1 MRVFSLLLVT
11 AAALIGFVQLYSAQ
25 RCLRDTDDHYRRL
38 GIAREADASEVRKA
52 YRRRSLALHPDKAL
66 SRSRLSRALHA
77 AVCGPADESAE
88 FIRLSEA
95 SEVLTNAEKRRQY
108 DAQLALEDARRSA
121 VAREQRRAPGSS
133 VFDLDAMRWALRR
146 ADAFGAAVPARER
159 AAALARAFAPLLSW
173 EGFKF
178 ALFALAILALLVE
191 CAGPAARQLV
201 GVLCAPFVSARRLV
215 GGDAA
220 AGLADADR
228 QRRMAEAR
236 ERQQAALEARVSE
249 QKRKPPARRRAPEP
263 APSAARAGT
272 GRTLGHGPGLGA
284 GALG

>member
-1 MRVFSLLLVT
+1 MRVFSILLVT

-95 SEVLTNAEKRRQY
+95 WEVLTNAEKRRQY
-108 DAQLALEDARRSA
+108 DAQLALEDARRSV

-146 ADAFGAAVPARER
+146 ADAFGTAVPARER
-159 AAALARAFAPLLSW
+159 AAALARAFARAAELGRLQ
-173 EGFKF
+173 
-178 ALFALAILALLVE
+178 V
-191 CAGPAARQLV
+191 CAVRARNPRAPRRVRRGSAARQLV

-220 AGLADADR
+220 AGLA
-228 QRRMAEAR
+228 
-236 ERQQAALEARVSE
+236 
-249 QKRKPPARRRAPEP
+249 
-263 APSAARAGT
+263 
-272 GRTLGHGPGLGA
+272 GRSPTANG
-284 GALG
+284 

>member
-1 MRVFSLLLVT
+1 MRCASIVLVT
-11 AAALIGFVQLYSAQ
+11 AAALIGVVQLYSAQ

-77 AVCGPADESAE
+77 AVCGPADESVE

-95 SEVLTNAEKRRQY
+95 SEVLSNAEKRRRY

-121 VAREQRRAPGSS
+121 VARDERRAPGGTF
-133 VFDLDAMRWALRR
+133 FDPAHLDAMRR
-146 ADAFGAAVPARER
+146 AFGTAVPARER
-159 AAALARAFAPLLSW
+159 AAALARALSPLLSW

-178 ALFALAILALLVE
+178 TLFALAILALLVE
-191 CAGPAARQLV
+191 CTAPAARHLV
-201 GVLCAPFVSARRLV
+201 RVLCAPFVSARRLV

-220 AGLADADR
+220 AGLAEAER

-249 QKRKPPARRRAPEP
+249 QKRKPPVRRRAPEP
-263 APSAARAGT
+263 ATRAGA

-284 GALG
+284 GAVG